1 MNRARLIA
9 GLAAAT
15 LALAACGQKPVA
27 QASANNVTV
36 SGGASGQPSVQQL
49 EATAA
54 ADEAK
59 AKQLEAQAASPA
71 SANPAAGP
79 SAAGSQTLGAGDET
93 LHSGQYYKAIPIPM
107 NPGDVYQLNYVAHGY
122 SPVIVVLDQDKQPFT
137 QSTAGPN
144 LQPGEPLTTEIRPDK
159 SGVWYVLLS
168 ANAPGAGGTFEVNVQ
183 KITQTPLN

>member
-1 MNRARLIA
+1 MSRARLIA
-9 GLAAAT
+9 SLAAAT

-27 QASANNVTV
+27 QASASNVTA
-36 SGGASGQPSVQQL
+36 SGGATGQPSVQQL

-54 ADEAK
+54 AEEAK
-59 AKQLEAQAASPA
+59 AEQLKAQAQA
-71 SANPAAGP
+71 SAPAAGP
-79 SAAGSQTLGAGDET
+79 STAGTETLGAGDET
-93 LHSGQYYKAIPIPM
+93 LHSGQYYKAVPIPM
-107 NPGDVYQLNYVAHGY
+107 NPGDVYQVNYVAHGY